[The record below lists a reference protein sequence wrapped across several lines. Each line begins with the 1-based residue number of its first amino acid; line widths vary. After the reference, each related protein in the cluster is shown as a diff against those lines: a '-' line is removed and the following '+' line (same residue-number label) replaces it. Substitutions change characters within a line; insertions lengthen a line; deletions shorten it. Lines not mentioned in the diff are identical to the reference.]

1 MRVRLGEMIMMDKG
15 DNGGGTDEKA
25 RRSITEWVTR
35 TLVRRTGEADGW
47 ELTCGRRTDSGNR
60 MTSRWTDEPGRCGTV
75 LCCVVWSGGGVRG

>member
-47 ELTCGRRTDSGNR
+47 E
-60 MTSRWTDEPGRCGTV
+60 
-75 LCCVVWSGGGVRG
+75 